1 MKERKT
7 QNQIKVFT
15 TAAGNVISYP
25 KDIKTEVVGFYKILL
40 GQAVSHIPGIH
51 PAVIRN
57 GPTLTR
63 TQQFQFIQPFA
74 AKDVETTLKEISND
88 KYLRINRFNSHFFK
102 QSWSII
108 GQEGGCNYFRVF
120 CMQSKLFGLK
130 FFLYPRSYLRKLRLF
145 VDVSYGLWRYTK

>member
-1 MKERKT
+1 MQWIKLGDSNTSYFFAQMKERKT

-25 KDIKTEVVGFYKILL
+25 KDIKTEVVGFYKTLL

-102 QSWSII
+102 QSWSVI
-108 GQEGGCNYFRVF
+108 GKEVTEAV
-120 CMQSKLFGLK
+120 LH
-130 FFLYPRSYLRKLRLF
+130 FFA
-145 VDVSYGLWRYTK
+145 TNTITQN